1 MSMASKSIDEQIAEL
16 EKYGEIYARLF
27 WSSVTEY
34 QSEKYRDECVKITRQ
49 IKELQE
55 KGKK

>member
-1 MSMASKSIDEQIAEL
+1 MSSKSIDERISEL
-16 EKYGEIYARLF
+16 QKYGEIYARLF

-55 KGKK
+55 QAK

>member
-1 MSMASKSIDEQIAEL
+1 MSMSSKSIDERISEL
-16 EKYGEIYARLF
+16 QKYGEIYARLF

-55 KGKK
+55 QAK